1 MKAVIN
7 NYKRIEHA
15 ELELDPKVTILFGNN
30 RAGKSSA
37 LEAIGMATSGQS
49 SSPAWRNTR
58 VRVGTNGGDVKV
70 TEGDKS
76 TMWTIPGGQRSG
88 DGWDIKVTPVAA
100 GLVKPGE
107 MKPADFNALLQS
119 VLNTTPTK
127 EDLTKALE
135 PHGYDKAEIDQIW
148 KFIQEGGAS
157 GWDTAHESY
166 TSMGKRLKGQWQEVT
181 GAKGT
186 YGKDKAKSWY
196 PDNWEQD
203 LAQASEENLSQQMA
217 FEQTQLEAKIAD
229 NAISD
234 HDYGLLQEKFYGIDT
249 AREEL
254 ALKKDEA
261 AQKAIEAKAASE
273 AYAKLP
279 LPDVIKEPLQKT
291 CAYCEKINYEVNGKM
306 IKIEDHKRP
315 SQAKI
320 DAAAKARID
329 QQEVCKKLQG
339 ELTALEQE
347 VKELEKTVKDAEA
360 AGVKLSHSV
369 IANGADQKEVD
380 AQRELLARAT
390 KRLTAFRKWSRALQI
405 HESLE
410 RNQILIDA
418 LAIGGLRKASLVK
431 AVGVFNERYLK
442 PLAEF
447 SGWPLVVVHD
457 DLTVTQDRVS
467 FEPSSGAE
475 RFCINASLQIAF
487 AMAEKSKLILI
498 DGADILFADMRSQFM
513 AVAEAL
519 SIYLVIAMSAHNRE
533 DCPDLKEVGM
543 GSSYWVEAG
552 KIEPLKG

>member
-1 MKAVIN
+1 MRAIIN
-7 NYKRIEHA
+7 NYKKIEHVD
-15 ELELDPKVTILFGNN
+15 LDLDPKVTILFGKN

-37 LEAIGMATSGQS
+37 LEAIGMAASGQQS
-49 SSPAWRNTR
+49 NPAWRNER
-58 VRVGTNGGDVKV
+58 VRYGTNGGDVRLIERDQSV
-70 TEGDKS
+70 T
-76 TMWTIPGGQRSG
+76 WTIPGGQRNS
-88 DGWDIKVTPVAA
+88 DGWDIKVTPTAA
-100 GLVKPGE
+100 GLFEIGRLKKSE
-107 MKPADFNALLQS
+107 FNALLQS
-119 VLNTTPTK
+119 VLNTTPDK
-127 EDLTKALE
+127 DDLAKALA
-135 PHGYDKAEIDQIW
+135 PHDYDKAEIEQIW
-148 KFIQEGGAS
+148 KFIQDGGIS
-157 GWDTAHESY
+157 GWDIAHESY
-166 TSMGKRLKGQWQEVT
+166 SKMGKELKGQWQERT

-186 YGKDKAKSWY
+186 YGNKKAKDWY
-196 PDNWEQD
+196 PEHWEQD

-234 HDYGLLQEKFYGIDT
+234 HDYGQLQEKFLGLDA

-254 ALKKDEA
+254 ALKKEEEA
-261 AQKAIEAKAASE
+261 LKAMEAKAASE
-273 AYAKLP
+273 AFNKLP
-279 LPDVIKEPLQKT
+279 LPEVIREPLQKT
-291 CAYCEKINYEVNGKM
+291 CAYCDKINYEVNGKM
-306 IKIEDHKRP
+306 IKVEDHKRP

-329 QQEVCKKLQG
+329 AQEVCKKLQG
-339 ELTALEQE
+339 ELATIQGE
-347 VKELEKTVKDAEA
+347 VKELQQTVKEAEE

-390 KRLTAFRKWSRALQI
+390 KRLSAFRKWSRALQI

-410 RNQILIDA
+410 RNQVLIDA
-418 LAIGGLRKASLVK
+418 LSVDGLRKASLVK
-431 AVGVFNERYLK
+431 AIARFNERYLK

-457 DLTVTQDRVS
+457 DLSVTQDRTG
-467 FEPSSGAE
+467 FGPSSGAE

-498 DGADILFADMRSQFM
+498 DGADILFADMRQQFM

-519 SIYLVIAMSAHNRE
+519 NVYLVIGMSAHDRE
-533 DCPDLKEVGM
+533 SCPDLKEIGL
-543 GSSYWVEAG
+543 GTSYWVEAG